1 MKIRQSLVQ
10 NTQEIWKSIWKI
22 LGSPPLW
29 FKIMG
34 IALVPLILIF
44 LVLFYST
51 RQDLLAFLADPSRNN
66 LNEILSSTITQQVL
80 LSLGITVVI
89 GIPMA
94 LLLSRVLA
102 RPLHKMIQAIGQIE
116 NGDLSTRV
124 DVWAED
130 EIGDVQVGLNEL
142 AIELERSQNALLQSN
157 DALQVL
163 NEVAETIAFGEALA
177 SVLEVALDQ
186 VMVLL
191 HADAGAIYLLD
202 DSNTTL
208 QMKTVR
214 GELASDLTEV
224 AKQIQ
229 VHHSPMQRV
238 IQSGEPLF
246 LEDISQAQEHPTQ
259 ISEILQREGYAS
271 WVCVPVS
278 AQAQI
283 LGTICLSS
291 RGNRTLQ
298 PGYLNF
304 LQAIGNVIG
313 IGIANRKLLDN
324 LSLKEEQLR
333 NALRRAVELQ
343 EEERKRIAREL
354 HDGVSQAL
362 TSILIRLRALDAE
375 DDQETL
381 LDRLEGLR
389 YLTAETLEELRRLSL
404 DLRPAALDNLGVV
417 PALRWFSQRSSES
430 SGIEI
435 RFDGPDYLD
444 RLPPE
449 MEITL
454 YRIAQEAI
462 LNAIRHAQASA
473 INIRLERGTH
483 SLWMTIEDNGQGFE
497 MDKIKSGLGLI
508 GIQERIALLDGEI
521 KIDSSPDDGTKL
533 WIELP
538 LPESIRNDA

>member
-1 MKIRQSLVQ
+1 
-10 NTQEIWKSIWKI
+10 
-22 LGSPPLW
+22 
-29 FKIMG
+29 
-34 IALVPLILIF
+34 
-44 LVLFYST
+44 
-51 RQDLLAFLADPSRNN
+51 
-66 LNEILSSTITQQVL
+66 
-80 LSLGITVVI
+80 
-89 GIPMA
+89 
-94 LLLSRVLA
+94 
-102 RPLHKMIQAIGQIE
+102 
-116 NGDLSTRV
+116 
-124 DVWAED
+124 
-130 EIGDVQVGLNEL
+130 
-142 AIELERSQNALLQSN
+142 
-157 DALQVL
+157 
-163 NEVAETIAFGEALA
+163 
-177 SVLEVALDQ
+177 
-186 VMVLL
+186 
-191 HADAGAIYLLD
+191 
-202 DSNTTL
+202 
-208 QMKTVR
+208 
-214 GELASDLTEV
+214 
-224 AKQIQ
+224 
-229 VHHSPMQRV
+229 
-238 IQSGEPLF
+238 
-246 LEDISQAQEHPTQ
+246 
-259 ISEILQREGYAS
+259 
-271 WVCVPVS
+271 
-278 AQAQI
+278 
-283 LGTICLSS
+283 
-291 RGNRTLQ
+291 
-298 PGYLNF
+298 
-304 LQAIGNVIG
+304 VIG

-462 LNAIRHAQASA
+462 LNATRHAQASA

-483 SLWMTIEDNGQGFE
+483 SLWMTIEDNGQGFD